1 MTTQPAPPGQPGQAA
16 ARATAA
22 VPASPS
28 AAPSDFDAL
37 LAAPPVAAPGSAP
50 VTGTPMLAAP
60 AHAADGFA
68 GTGQAV
74 ESRAPPGWDEFVAGW
89 PLYRDPVLCAVI
101 AGAALGGLGVF
112 VVLRRA
118 VFVTATLSQ
127 AAGLGVALAFYF
139 QIHHALDV
147 SPVLGALLM
156 SAAATLLVAARP
168 PGKMS
173 RETLVGS
180 AFVATSA
187 LAVLVGDRIAQEAH
201 DIAAVLFGTAVLVR
215 PLDLWLVIG
224 GTGLSLGTLFLVG
237 RALTFTGFD
246 PEGARVQGLPVRSIE
261 ASFWLVFAVQVSI
274 STRAL
279 GSLPVFALAVL
290 PAAAG
295 LGVGQSLGVALAV
308 AALGGAF
315 SGGAGYLLAFLKE
328 LPVGASQATCAALF
342 AVAAFAFSRLRRG
355 SRRAVPNR

>member
-1 MTTQPAPPGQPGQAA
+1 
-16 ARATAA
+16 
-22 VPASPS
+22 
-28 AAPSDFDAL
+28 
-37 LAAPPVAAPGSAP
+37 
-50 VTGTPMLAAP
+50 
-60 AHAADGFA
+60 
-68 GTGQAV
+68 
-74 ESRAPPGWDEFVAGW
+74 
-89 PLYRDPVLCAVI
+89 
-101 AGAALGGLGVF
+101 
-112 VVLRRA
+112 

-139 QIHHALDV
+139 QIHHGQDV

-156 SAAATLLVAARP
+156 SAAATLLVGARP

-173 RETLVGS
+173 RETLVGG
-180 AFVATSA
+180 AFVTPSA

-215 PLDLWLVIG
+215 PLDLWLVLG
-224 GTGLSLGTLFLVG
+224 GALLSLGTLYVVG

-261 ASFWLVFAVQVSI
+261 ATFWLVFAVQVSV

-295 LGVGQSLGVALAV
+295 LGVGQSLGVALGV

-315 SGGAGYLLAFLKE
+315 SGGAGYLLAFLQE
-328 LPVGASQATCAALF
+328 LPVGASQAACAALF
-342 AVAAFAFSRLRRG
+342 AAAALGFAWVRRG
-355 SRRAVPNR
+355 ARRSVPTR

>member
-1 MTTQPAPPGQPGQAA
+1 LL
-16 ARATAA
+16 
-22 VPASPS
+22 ASPA
-28 AAPSDFDAL
+28 AAPSSAPSAEPQ
-37 LAAPPVAAPGSAP
+37 LAAQ
-50 VTGTPMLAAP
+50 
-60 AHAADGFA
+60 AHAADSFA

-74 ESRAPPGWDEFVAGW
+74 ESRTPPGWDEFVAGW

-139 QIHHALDV
+139 QIHHGLEL

-156 SAAATLLVAARP
+156 SAAATLLVGARP

-201 DIAAVLFGTAVLVR
+201 DISAVLFGTAVLVR
-215 PLDLWLVIG
+215 PLDLWLVLG
-224 GTGLSLGTLFLVG
+224 GALLCLATLSLVG

-261 ASFWLVFAVQVSI
+261 AGFWLVFAVQVSI

-295 LGVGQSLGVALAV
+295 LGVARRLGVALAV
-308 AALGGAF
+308 AAFGGAF
-315 SGGAGYLLAFLKE
+315 SGGAGYLLAFLGE
-328 LPVGASQATCAALF
+328 LPVGACEATCAALF
-342 AVAAFAFSRLRRG
+342 AATALALSHVRRG
-355 SRRAVPNR
+355 ARRAVPNR